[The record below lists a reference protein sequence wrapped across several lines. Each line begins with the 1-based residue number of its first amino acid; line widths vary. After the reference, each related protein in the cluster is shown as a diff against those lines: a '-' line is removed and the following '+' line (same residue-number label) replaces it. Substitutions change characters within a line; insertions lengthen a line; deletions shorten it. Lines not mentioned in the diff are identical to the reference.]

1 MLMTLKTSALVIII
15 GGTSWLLFVSFLMFV
30 QPMQFLAMLR
40 MTAATRAINNWEQ
53 GFRLLSGIAFYV
65 RAEVSKS
72 PLIDLPSPGGR
83 GRATCGLRR
92 GGSETI
98 IALTERAYR
107 AWQKDTCCLTGPA
120 GLIISEKKCF
130 MAAYGE

>member
-1 MLMTLKTSALVIII
+1 MLMILQTAALVIII

-40 MTAATRAINNWEQ
+40 MTATTRAINNWEQ

-72 PLIDLPSPGGR
+72 PLIFHWIALVLIVSAALLLLLPLGWHSAYARWWSRKLSPAAVRHLAPVSAIAG
-83 GRATCGLRR
+83 
-92 GGSETI
+92 
-98 IALTERAYR
+98 IALTY
-107 AWQKDTCCLTGPA
+107 
-120 GLIISEKKCF
+120 
-130 MAAYGE
+130 AAF